1 MALLRFAADGSLAR
15 AELIAPPTR
24 EMDAAASTVRFRA
37 PDEVLAVYAD
47 GRGIRIERF
56 EVKGR

>member
-1 MALLRFAADGSLAR
+1 VALLRFAADGSLVK
-15 AELIAPPTR
+15 AELIAPPSR
-24 EMDAAASTVRFRA
+24 EMDAAASAVRFRA

-47 GRGIRIERF
+47 AHGIRIEGF